1 MLAKV
6 RGEEVIPQDIRDQ
19 ANELWAKMNQDLD
32 NILASLRLDMIN
44 RTPEDDPIGWLVNRT
59 PYKRVLTDENFT
71 KDMLLI
77 AMYRLAR
84 YESDRPELKE
94 SKTQ

>member
-1 MLAKV
+1 M
-6 RGEEVIPQDIRDQ
+6 IPQDLREEADK
-19 ANELWAKMNQDLD
+19 LWAKMNQDLD
-32 NILASLRLDMIN
+32 NILAQLRLDMIN
-44 RTPEDDPIGWLVNRT
+44 RTAEDDSIAWLVNRT

-94 SKTQ
+94 TKTQ